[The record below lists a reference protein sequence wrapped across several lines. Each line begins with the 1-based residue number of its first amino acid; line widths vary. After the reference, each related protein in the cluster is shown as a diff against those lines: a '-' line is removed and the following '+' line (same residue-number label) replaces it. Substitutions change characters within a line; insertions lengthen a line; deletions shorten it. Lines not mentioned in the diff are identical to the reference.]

1 MAEECL
7 AITSFGKDM
16 HSALN
21 KSYLGA
27 EKINF
32 SGKNYR
38 RDIGFDL

>member
-1 MAEECL
+1 
-7 AITSFGKDM
+7 M

-27 EKINF
+27 EKLIF
-32 SGKNYR
+32 LKNYR